1 VATDGVQVWA
11 APRNGACVLRLAGEL
26 DVATTADAL
35 LVRAAASV
43 RAVPGPVLIDLSG
56 LTFIDAHGAR
66 ALAGLTQTPLDG
78 RAAAVRHCP
87 LRIRRLLNV
96 FRVPLDCPPADDN
109 PARQTETTTLA
120 DQVRR
125 ARLRARESRL
135 DASGTMARLTDTLI
149 RLASTIERTDLIR
162 EQARC
167 TLADSRAVRR
177 QIMQSRLGTAAST
190 AALPRDALLP
200 GYALEAEL
208 SADDARP

>member
-11 APRNGACVLRLAGEL
+11 APRNGACVLRVAGEL

-35 LVRAAASV
+35 FDRAAASV

-66 ALAGLTQTPLDG
+66 ALDTLIRTPLDG
-78 RAAAVRHCP
+78 RAAAVRNCP
-87 LRIRRLLNV
+87 LRIRRLLTV

-109 PARQTETTTLA
+109 PARQTATTALA

-135 DASGTMARLTDTLI
+135 DASGTMALLTDTLI

-167 TLADSRAVRR
+167 TVADSRAVR
-177 QIMQSRLGTAAST
+177 QQLLQSRLGTAAPT
-190 AALPRDALLP
+190 AALPRP
-200 GYALEAEL
+200 ALEAEL

>member
-11 APRNGACVLRLAGEL
+11 APRNGACVLRVAGEL

-35 LVRAAASV
+35 VHRAAASV

-66 ALAGLTQTPLDG
+66 ALDTLIRSPLDG
-78 RAAAVRHCP
+78 RTAAVRHCP

-96 FRVPLDCPPADDN
+96 FRVPLDCPSAEDN
-109 PARQTETTTLA
+109 PARQTATTALA

-167 TLADSRAVRR
+167 TVANSRAVR
-177 QIMQSRLGTAAST
+177 QQLMLTRLGTAAP
-190 AALPRDALLP
+190 AAAAG
-200 GYALEAEL
+200 GYVLEADL

>member
-1 VATDGVQVWA
+1 MATDGVQVWA
-11 APRNGACVLRLAGEL
+11 APRNGACVLRVAGEL

-35 LVRAAASV
+35 VNRAAASV

-66 ALAGLTQTPLDG
+66 ALDTLIRSRLDG

-96 FRVPLDCPPADDN
+96 FRVPLDCPSAEDN
-109 PARQTETTTLA
+109 PARQTATTALA

-167 TLADSRAVRR
+167 TVANSRAVR
-177 QIMQSRLGTAAST
+177 QQLMLTRLGTAGPT
-190 AALPRDALLP
+190 AAAVP
-200 GYALEAEL
+200 GHVLQAEL

>member
-11 APRNGACVLRLAGEL
+11 APRNGACVLRVAGEL

-35 LVRAAASV
+35 LARAAASV
-43 RAVPGPVLIDLSG
+43 QAVPGPVLIDLSG

-66 ALAGLTQTPLDG
+66 ALSALIQTPLDG

-96 FRVPLDCPPADDN
+96 FRVPLDCPSAEDM
-109 PARQTETTTLA
+109 PARPTATTALA
-120 DQVRR
+120 DQVQR

-135 DASGTMARLTDTLI
+135 DASGTLARLTDTLI

-162 EQARC
+162 EQARS
-167 TLADSRAVRR
+167 TVADSRAVRQQLMR
-177 QIMQSRLGTAAST
+177 SRLGAAPST
-190 AALPRDALLP
+190 AAV
-200 GYALEAEL
+200 GGCVLEAEL

>member
-1 VATDGVQVWA
+1 VQVWA
-11 APRNGACVLRLAGEL
+11 APRNGACVLRVAGEL

-35 LVRAAASV
+35 VNRAAASV

-66 ALAGLTQTPLDG
+66 ALDTLIRSPLDG

-87 LRIRRLLNV
+87 LRIRRLLTV
-96 FRVPLDCPPADDN
+96 FRVPLDCPSAEDN
-109 PARQTETTTLA
+109 PARQTTTTALA

-162 EQARC
+162 EQARS
-167 TLADSRAVRR
+167 TVANSRAVR
-177 QIMQSRLGTAAST
+177 QQLMLTRLGTAAP
-190 AALPRDALLP
+190 AAAA
-200 GYALEAEL
+200 GGCVLEADL

>member
-1 VATDGVQVWA
+1 
-11 APRNGACVLRLAGEL
+11 
-26 DVATTADAL
+26 VATTADAL
-35 LVRAAASV
+35 VNRAAASV

-66 ALAGLTQTPLDG
+66 ALAALIRTPLDG

-87 LRIRRLLNV
+87 MRIRRLLNV
-96 FRVPLDCPPADDN
+96 FRVPLDGPSAEDS
-109 PARQTETTTLA
+109 PARETTTTALA

-135 DASGTMARLTDTLI
+135 DASGTMDRLTDTLI

-167 TLADSRAVRR
+167 TVADSRAVR
-177 QIMQSRLGTAAST
+177 QQLIQSRLGIAAP
-190 AALPRDALLP
+190 APALP
-200 GYALEAEL
+200 GYMLEAEL

>member
-11 APRNGACVLRLAGEL
+11 APRNGACVLRVAGEL
-26 DVATTADAL
+26 DVATTTDAL
-35 LVRAAASV
+35 LDRAAASV

-66 ALAGLTQTPLDG
+66 ALAALTRTPLDG

-87 LRIRRLLNV
+87 MRIRRLLTV
-96 FRVPLDCPPADDN
+96 FRVSLDCPSAEDS
-109 PARQTETTTLA
+109 PARETTTTALA

-135 DASGTMARLTDTLI
+135 DASGTMDRMTDTLI
-149 RLASTIERTDLIR
+149 RLASTVERTDLIR

-167 TLADSRAVRR
+167 TVADSRAVR
-177 QIMQSRLGTAAST
+177 QQLIQSRLGSAAPT
-190 AALPRDALLP
+190 PALPEYMLA
-200 GYALEAEL
+200 AEL